1 MLITGGK
8 GGRRSVEVYR
18 ANQSTPCV
26 LPDLPDPY
34 FDHTMDGT
42 LVCGGGGGQSTKRSC
57 RRWNDNTGTWD
68 LVTKSL
74 QTCREGHVSWTPED
88 DSRTFLMGGRQED
101 TSEIIS
107 QYSDDPRKSSSSWS
121 MKYQTA

>member
-8 GGRRSVEVYR
+8 GGRRSAEVYR
-18 ANQSTPCV
+18 PGQSTPCL
-26 LPDLPDPY
+26 LPDLPDRY
-34 FDHTMDGT
+34 FDHTLDGT
-42 LVCGGGGGQSTKRSC
+42 LICGGGGGQSTKRSC
-57 RRWNDNTGTWD
+57 RRWNDNAGIWD
-68 LVTKSL
+68 LVTDSL

-107 QYSDDPRKSSSSWS
+107 QDTDDPRKSSSSWS